1 MINQIINY
9 FQTSSGEYWGYVG
22 QHLFLSFT
30 SLIIAMI
37 IALPLGYLGSRN
49 RFVAQFCQT
58 FSQLLRIIPSLALLF
73 ILIPFI
79 GTGYTPA
86 LIALVVLALPP
97 LFVNTILGFNEVSPT
112 LKEVGLSL
120 GMNQTQLLKQ
130 ITFPLAL
137 PYILNGI
144 KLALV
149 EVIASATLATYI
161 GAGGLGTLIFTGLG
175 LYKIQY
181 VVIGAVS
188 VALLSLISMILL
200 DLAIRKV
207 RENEQFKHVAKK
219 YDKKE
224 IISDLNFEIKKGEFI
239 TVLGSSGSG
248 KTTTLKMI
256 NGLEKPTSGEIIVN
270 GENLKNANLVNLRR
284 HIGYVVQSI
293 GLFPHMT
300 IAQNIAVTPKLLG
313 WSQDKIDQT
322 VSKLLEV
329 VGLEDAR
336 FKDAYPSQ
344 LSGGQQQRVGVA
356 RALSTNPPIMLFD
369 EPFSALDAITR
380 QNLQQELK
388 TLHKNLNDK
397 TFFFVTH
404 DINEALFLGDR
415 VMVMNNGMIEQF
427 DTPENLIDHPATQYV
442 SDLLGT
448 VQQNK
453 NLWEHFND

>member
-207 RENEQFKHVAKK
+207 RENEQFN
-219 YDKKE
+219 Y
-224 IISDLNFEIKKGEFI
+224 
-239 TVLGSSGSG
+239 
-248 KTTTLKMI
+248 
-256 NGLEKPTSGEIIVN
+256 
-270 GENLKNANLVNLRR
+270 
-284 HIGYVVQSI
+284 
-293 GLFPHMT
+293 
-300 IAQNIAVTPKLLG
+300 
-313 WSQDKIDQT
+313 
-322 VSKLLEV
+322 
-329 VGLEDAR
+329 
-336 FKDAYPSQ
+336 
-344 LSGGQQQRVGVA
+344 
-356 RALSTNPPIMLFD
+356 
-369 EPFSALDAITR
+369 
-380 QNLQQELK
+380 
-388 TLHKNLNDK
+388 
-397 TFFFVTH
+397 
-404 DINEALFLGDR
+404 
-415 VMVMNNGMIEQF
+415 
-427 DTPENLIDHPATQYV
+427 
-442 SDLLGT
+442 
-448 VQQNK
+448 
-453 NLWEHFND
+453 